1 MKINPNIVNRALKKA
16 GQEELTE
23 DDILNNSNVWRII
36 KDYYLS
42 TILETLSNTAW
53 TSQMKRA
60 YLIKDEDSENLTNY
74 SFKYLLP
81 IDCAKPEKL
90 KNGEDYDV
98 EGNYLYTDIDN
109 AVLLYVSN
117 GKTDKVFY
125 VVAFDQPTE
134 DNFLEKDYF
143 IFDEENN
150 TYTKA
155 TMYDSDVLYYVEK
168 EEDYPGYTDLD
179 FDPLLSEYIETKLAS
194 KIVLK
199 ITGDTQLY
207 QLLYSEAQLMENR
220 AVKASMAHSH
230 NKETGDVWWADE
242 LGLR

>member
-36 KDYYLS
+36 KVYYLS

-53 TSQMKRA
+53 TSQMKRV

-98 EGNYLYTDIDN
+98 EGNYLYTDIDS

-117 GKTDKVFY
+117 GKTDKISY
-125 VVAFDQPTE
+125 IVAFDQPTE

-143 IFDEENN
+143 IFDE
-150 TYTKA
+150 
-155 TMYDSDVLYYVEK
+155 
-168 EEDYPGYTDLD
+168 
-179 FDPLLSEYIETKLAS
+179 
-194 KIVLK
+194 
-199 ITGDTQLY
+199 
-207 QLLYSEAQLMENR
+207 
-220 AVKASMAHSH
+220 
-230 NKETGDVWWADE
+230 
-242 LGLR
+242 